1 MAKQA
6 NRWSNPLLSH
16 RQWPTHHH
24 CLSVC
29 RDLVMI
35 CLSTGYQTVLG
46 MKETVKGSSLSKGLM
61 YMNRVA
67 LTLVSFVTM
76 PRASASCMSQIIIL
90 ASLEKRFI
98 IQVGQRM
105 CCNNFIYFVL
115 LLIGLARLFWGNETK
130 SFHEYTLICIR
141 QSSNLLFSDRRE
153 HIILC
158 ELQSR
163 VNYLKTLFS
172 SYFPLFPARAD
183 FLGINLSETVKR
195 LSE

>member
-1 MAKQA
+1 M
-6 NRWSNPLLSH
+6 
-16 RQWPTHHH
+16 
-24 CLSVC
+24 
-29 RDLVMI
+29 
-35 CLSTGYQTVLG
+35 
-46 MKETVKGSSLSKGLM
+46 
-61 YMNRVA
+61 
-67 LTLVSFVTM
+67 VTF
-76 PRASASCMSQIIIL
+76 S
-90 ASLEKRFI
+90 
-98 IQVGQRM
+98 

-172 SYFPLFPARAD
+172 SYFSLFPARAD

-195 LSE
+195 LSEQYYEFQKALENIPGNTRPRKIHPFLPLTGLFYWRVFSNRF